1 MVRRNGAAALAF
13 VLIVVATLAFGPTL
27 VQPARAM
34 TMTVDM
40 KDLAFGPSTIQI
52 NQGDTVT
59 WTNDEEIMPH
69 DVTSGAIGQPDLG
82 QRFGSEIL
90 TPGQSFTAT
99 FSEAGEFVY
108 LCRLHPTM
116 TGVVVVL
123 PS

>member
-1 MVRRNGAAALAF
+1 MVRRNGAAALAC
-13 VLIVVATLAFGPTL
+13 VLIVVAVLTLGPT
-27 VQPARAM
+27 VAQPARAM
-34 TMTVDM
+34 TVTVDM
-40 KDLAFGPSTIQI
+40 KDLAFGPATIQI

-59 WTNDEEIMPH
+59 WINDEEIMPH
-69 DVTSGAIGQPDLG
+69 DVTSGALGQPDLG

>member
-1 MVRRNGAAALAF
+1 MVRRSGVGALVFA
-13 VLIVVATLAFGPTL
+13 LIVVAMLTIGPT
-27 VQPARAM
+27 VAQPAQASSV
-34 TMTVDM
+34 TVDL
-40 KDLAFGPSTIQI
+40 KDLAFGPATITI
-52 NQGDTVT
+52 SQGDTVT

-69 DVTSGAIGQPDLG
+69 DVTSGALGQTDLG
-82 QRFGSEIL
+82 QQFGSEVL

-99 FSEAGEFVY
+99 FSQPGEFVY